1 MARLISDEV
10 VQMKTVHIEFAGPK
24 SKKIAKRFY
33 AYLVDGGLED
43 QLIEKLSDEGVTL
56 EISDC
61 SNDDL
66 AVLFQCREI
75 AAPAKSAKKPGTR
88 KKAAK

>member
-1 MARLISDEV
+1 
-10 VQMKTVHIEFAGPK
+10 MKTVHIEFAGPK

-43 QLIEKLSDEGVTL
+43 QLIERLSDDEVTL

-61 SNDDL
+61 SSDDL

-75 AAPAKSAKKPGTR
+75 AASAKRAKNPVAR

>member
-1 MARLISDEV
+1 MARLMSDEV

-24 SKKIAKRFY
+24 SDTMAKRFY

-43 QLIEKLSDEGVTL
+43 QLIETLSDKTVTL

-66 AVLFQCREI
+66 AVLFQCREVD
-75 AAPAKSAKKPGTR
+75 APAKSAKKPGTG
-88 KKAAK
+88 KKAVK